1 VKLKKVKTI
10 RIMQSGGQ
18 MPRILN
24 YHYDPIAEEQCER
37 LTELLKNFVSVDEAA
52 EILRLHPSTA
62 RTRAR
67 RGAIASAH
75 AAGTFLVPKTEIV
88 RLRQAPRSRALAH
101 ATPTE
106 ERDQ

>member
-1 VKLKKVKTI
+1 
-10 RIMQSGGQ
+10 

-67 RGAIASAH
+67 RGAIACAN
-75 AAGTFLVPKTEIV
+75 AAGTALVPKTELA
-88 RLRQAPRSRALAH
+88 RLREAPRSRALANV
-101 ATPTE
+101 APAA
-106 ERDQ
+106 ERGQ